1 MARGLQ
7 GEPTMGHDVEDGLAA
22 ALAALRPEIR
32 QMLAEDLPVD
42 RQRSEEAFAAQRWGQ
57 LREQVHRV
65 KGSAQ
70 FCRLQKLQ
78 GICIHIEGRAGADTA
93 PDASTM
99 VEFSAEIARILLA
112 LKA

>member
-1 MARGLQ
+1 
-7 GEPTMGHDVEDGLAA
+7 MGHDVEDGLAA

-42 RQRSEEAFAAQRWGQ
+42 QQRSEEAFLARRWGQ

-70 FCRLQKLQ
+70 FCRLQRLQ
-78 GICIHIEGRAGADTA
+78 DICMRIEEKAGADAT
-93 PDASTM
+93 PDVSSM
-99 VEFSAEIARILLA
+99 DEFSAEIARILATLQG
-112 LKA
+112 